1 MKIELRA
8 IRETWEIKHEKSDKP
23 GISIKKIAPYKLL
36 IKSPHTK
43 KRASLENWLKK
54 KARRH
59 LGKWLQAISDD
70 LNITYKNLSIRGQR
84 TRWGSCSEEK
94 KINLN
99 YKLLFLPHNLVE
111 HVLTHELC
119 HTQELNHSKK
129 FWQLVGSYDKNYRA
143 NRTLLHQAN
152 QYLPKWLT

>member
-8 IRETWEIKHEKSDKP
+8 ICETWEIVYEKSKQRT
-23 GISIKKIAPYKLL
+23 SVKKIAPYKLL
-36 IKSPHTK
+36 IKSTRAK
-43 KRASLENWLKK
+43 KRGALENWLKK

-59 LGKWLQAISDD
+59 LGKWLQAISFD
-70 LNITYKNLSIRGQR
+70 LNITYTNISIRGQR
-84 TRWGSCSEEK
+84 TRWGSCSEDKE
-94 KINLN
+94 INLN

-119 HTQELNHSKK
+119 HTKELNHSKN
-129 FWQLVGSYDKNYRA
+129 FWALVGSYDKNYRV
-143 NRTLLHQAN
+143 NRKLLHDAH

>member
-1 MKIELRA
+1 MKVELRA
-8 IRETWEIKHEKSDKP
+8 ICETWEIAYEKSDQRT
-23 GISIKKIAPYKLL
+23 SIKKVAPYKLL
-36 IKSPHTK
+36 IKSRAK
-43 KRASLENWLKK
+43 KRATLENWLKK

-59 LGKWLQAISDD
+59 LSKWLQAISED

-84 TRWGSCSEEK
+84 TRWGSCSEDKE
-94 KINLN
+94 INLN

-119 HTQELNHSKK
+119 HIKELNHSKK
-129 FWQLVGSYDKNYRA
+129 FWQLVGSIDKNYKTHRKS
-143 NRTLLHQAN
+143 LHLAN